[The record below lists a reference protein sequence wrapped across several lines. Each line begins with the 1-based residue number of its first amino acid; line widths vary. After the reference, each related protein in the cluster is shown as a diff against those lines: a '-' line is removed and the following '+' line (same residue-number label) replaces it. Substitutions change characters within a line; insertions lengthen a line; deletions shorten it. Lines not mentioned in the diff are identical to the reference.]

1 MKTPYRH
8 RYKILFFYLFSGII
22 FCNSLNAIT
31 KTSLGSGNWNT
42 GSNWI
47 PTGVPATG
55 DAVIIAA
62 GHTITINTNTS
73 NLSSLTINGTVI
85 IGNNNTNRTITVS
98 GNITI
103 NNTGNFYT
111 AGNGGNQL
119 ELGGN
124 LINNGVFDMNIGAAN
139 ADIEFNGNYNQ
150 TVTGTGGTND
160 FSTININNSGI
171 LNNNIVE
178 IASAIFTAANGFLT
192 LTDGILK
199 VSGSFTFSNTFFNT
213 ANPVIHSDEGLW
225 INNPNVTVTGQNG
238 DTGLYGLLRI
248 SDGTY
253 NVGVSADWWL
263 YYYSGAQLI
272 IEGGALNVSGA
283 FFGAS
288 TSETLDYHQTG
299 GVFTVNTA
307 GNSYNVASF
316 EIWASGS
323 VFNMSGGSIV
333 MQRAATAF
341 TDYVNYSANSTIT
354 GGKIQAGNSSTPS
367 GAVFWMMTTPPVY
380 DLEVK
385 LTNSPVFQLRNN
397 TTVLHDI
404 NIWGVLDAAA
414 QNVDITVG
422 HDWINNGIF
431 LPATSGAVTFNGTTP
446 QSIGGSLSTTFNNI
460 LFNNTGGGIS
470 LNTATMVAGAA
481 TFSAGIVTS
490 SATNLLTFYDNA
502 TATGA
507 NNNVT
512 NPSYVAGPVRKIGN
526 DAFTFPVGKSGAGYH
541 SCSISAPL
549 LITDAFTAEYMRS
562 SAATLG
568 PISATGLYTVSNCE
582 YWNLERTLGSSN
594 VDVTLSWNGMSN
606 CNAAAYVNSLA
617 SLVVS
622 HFNGTSWN
630 SFGANSYTGNAS
642 SGTVTWNNVSTFS
655 PFALGSNSS
664 SVNPLAVKFT
674 AVKAYTSGANN
685 IIEWTNVSETGVD
698 KYVVEKSTDGTNFS
712 ALNTIEP
719 RTNIG
724 MKENYSSIDLAVQK
738 LTCWYRIKAVD
749 LSGAVT
755 YSPIVKVSRQTN
767 SDAGLVVFPNP
778 VSGNQFS
785 IQLTSERKETYNI
798 HIISQSGQQ
807 VYSNKWEHPAG
818 NASTTIDLPKN
829 ILAGYYIVSVISNEK
844 NYISKLIIQ

>member
-1 MKTPYRH
+1 MKTPNHH
-8 RYKILFFYLFSGII
+8 RYKVLIFYLFAGLL
-22 FCNSLNAIT
+22 FCNSVNAIT
-31 KTSLGSGNWNT
+31 KTSAGNGNWAT

-47 PTGVPATG
+47 PAGVPATG
-55 DAVIIAA
+55 DDVIIAA

-73 NLSSLTINGTVI
+73 DLSSLTINGTLV
-85 IGNNNTNRTITVS
+85 IGNNNTNRTVTVS

-103 NNTGNFYT
+103 SGTGNFYT

-119 ELGGN
+119 RIGGN
-124 LINNGVFDMNIGAAN
+124 LINNGSFDMNVGGADAN
-139 ADIEFNGNYNQ
+139 VEFNGYTNQ
-150 TVTGTGGTND
+150 GVTGTGGTND
-160 FSTININNSGI
+160 FSTIDINNSGV

-178 IASAIFTAANGFLT
+178 IASAVFTASNGFLT

-199 VSGSFTFSNTFFNT
+199 VSGSFTLTNTFFNT

-225 INNPNVTVTGQNG
+225 INNPNVTVSGQNG

-248 SDGTY
+248 SNGTY

-263 YYYSGAQLI
+263 YYYTGAQLI
-272 IEGGALNVSGA
+272 IDGGALNVSGA

-288 TSETLDYHQTG
+288 TSQTIDYLQTG

-307 GNSYNVASF
+307 GNNYNVASF
-316 EIWASGS
+316 EIWAPGS

-341 TDYVNYSANSTIT
+341 TDYVNYSSNSTIT
-354 GGKIQAGNSSTPS
+354 GGKIQAGNSATPS
-367 GAVFWMMTTPPVY
+367 GAVFWMLSTPPVY

-404 NIWGVLDAAA
+404 NIWGVLDAAT

-422 HDWINNGIF
+422 NDWINNGIF
-431 LPATSGAVTFNGTTP
+431 LPATSGAVIFNGTSP
-446 QSIGGSLSTTFNNI
+446 QSIGGSLATAFNNI
-460 LFNNTGGGIS
+460 VFNNTGGGVS
-470 LNTATMVAGAA
+470 LNKPVTISGAA
-481 TFSAGIVTS
+481 TFTAGIVTS

-512 NPSYVAGPVRKIGN
+512 NPSYVNGPVCKIGN

-549 LITDAFTAEYMRS
+549 LITDAFTAEYMRT
-562 SAATLG
+562 SAAALG

-582 YWNLERTLGSSN
+582 YWNLERTLGLSN
-594 VDVTLSWNGMSN
+594 VNVTLSWNGMSN

-622 HFNGTSWN
+622 HFNGTNWN

-642 SGTVTWNNVSTFS
+642 SGTVTWNNVSSFS
-655 PFALGSNSS
+655 PFSLGSNSP

-674 AVKAYTSGANN
+674 SVKAFTSGANN
-685 IIEWTNVSETGVD
+685 IIEWTNVSEEGVD
-698 KYVVEKSTDGTNFS
+698 KYIVEKSTDGRNFS
-712 ALNTIEP
+712 VLNTTAA
-719 RTNIG
+719 RNNTG
-724 MKENYSSIDLAVQK
+724 MKESYSSIDLAVQE
-738 LTCWYRIKAVD
+738 LTDWYRIKAVEI
-749 LSGAVT
+749 SGAVT

-767 SDAGLVVFPNP
+767 NDAGLVVFPNP

-785 IQLTSERKETYNI
+785 IQLTSERKDSY
-798 HIISQSGQQ
+798 HIRIINQAGQQ
-807 VYSNKWEHPAG
+807 VYSNVWDHPAG

-829 ILAGYYIVSVISNEK
+829 ISSGYYVVSVNNNEK
-844 NYISKLIIQ
+844 NYVSKLIIK